1 MGKFR
6 VEITEL
12 AKKQIAKHL
21 KSGDQS
27 SIKKITI
34 ILKEL
39 AETPYTGVGKPEA
52 LKENLT
58 GFWSRKINPKDR
70 LIYTVNDDL
79 VIVDV
84 ISAMGYYSDKK
95 LMNLLRNL
103 LFPFAILYG
112 LITGIRNF
120 LFDQGF
126 LKSYSFD
133 LPIIAVGNLSVG
145 GTGKTPQ
152 IEYLIRLLADK
163 YKIATLSRGYKRQS
177 KGFILAQATSNV
189 KNLGDEPFQFFRKFP
204 SIQVAVDAD
213 RKNGIEQLL
222 SLSEK
227 PEVILLDDAFQHRK
241 VKAGFYILLTSYG
254 DLYSDDF
261 MLPTGNLRESRN
273 GAKRADVIIVTKCPF
288 NLSLDEQN
296 KIRKRLKVDVNQEL
310 YFTFIAY
317 EEFIYGENRKINV
330 NDIQVAAKVLVAG
343 IAKPEP
349 FFAYLQDTNDV
360 CLSFQDHHNFTDK
373 DILEIKNLAQ
383 NNIIITTEK
392 DYVRLKGSLPSEQ
405 LFYLPIQS
413 SFVSGSE
420 NFDKTI
426 LNYVGTSTRNS

>member
-1 MGKFR
+1 
-6 VEITEL
+6 
-12 AKKQIAKHL
+12 
-21 KSGDQS
+21 
-27 SIKKITI
+27 
-34 ILKEL
+34 
-39 AETPYTGVGKPEA
+39 
-52 LKENLT
+52 
-58 GFWSRKINPKDR
+58 
-70 LIYTVNDDL
+70 
-79 VIVDV
+79 
-84 ISAMGYYSDKK
+84 
-95 LMNLLRNL
+95 MNLLRKL

-112 LITGIRNF
+112 LITSIRNF
-120 LFDQGF
+120 LFDIGI

-152 IEYLIRLLADK
+152 IEYLIRLLSDK

-177 KGFILAQATSNV
+177 KGFILAETGTNAAII
-189 KNLGDEPFQFFRKFP
+189 GDEPFQFYKKFP

-213 RKNGIEQLL
+213 RKNGIEELL
-222 SLSEK
+222 SQSNK

-261 MLPTGNLRESRN
+261 MLPTGNLRESRS
-273 GAKRADVIIVTKCPF
+273 GAERANVIIVTKCPF
-288 NLSLDEQN
+288 NLSFEEQDD
-296 KIRKRLKVDVNQEL
+296 IRKRLKLSKGQEL

-317 EEFIYGENRKINV
+317 DNCIYGENRKIKV
-330 NDIQVAAKVLVAG
+330 EEIQYAAKVLVAG

-349 FFAYLQDTNDV
+349 FFAYLQNSNDV
-360 CLSFQDHHNFTDK
+360 CLSFPDHHNFTDK

-392 DYVRLKGSLPSEQ
+392 DYVRLKGSLPNEQ

-413 SFVSGSE
+413 SFISGPETSGD
-420 NFDKTI
+420 NFNKTI
-426 LNYVGTSTRNS
+426 LDYVGTSTRNS

>member
-1 MGKFR
+1 
-6 VEITEL
+6 
-12 AKKQIAKHL
+12 
-21 KSGDQS
+21 
-27 SIKKITI
+27 
-34 ILKEL
+34 
-39 AETPYTGVGKPEA
+39 
-52 LKENLT
+52 
-58 GFWSRKINPKDR
+58 
-70 LIYTVNDDL
+70 
-79 VIVDV
+79 
-84 ISAMGYYSDKK
+84 
-95 LMNLLRNL
+95 MNLLRKL

-112 LITGIRNF
+112 LITSIRNF
-120 LFDQGF
+120 LFDKGI

-133 LPIIAVGNLSVG
+133 LPVIAVGNLSVG

-152 IEYLIRLLADK
+152 IEYLIRLLSDK
-163 YKIATLSRGYKRQS
+163 YKVATLSRGYKRQS
-177 KGFILAQATSNV
+177 KGFILAEASSNAAI
-189 KNLGDEPFQFFRKFP
+189 LGDEPFQFFQKFP

-222 SLSEK
+222 SQHEK

-261 MLPTGNLRESRN
+261 MLPTGNLRESRS
-273 GAKRADVIIVTKCPF
+273 GAKRANVIIVTKCPF
-288 NLSLDEQN
+288 NLSLEQQN
-296 KIRKRLKVDVNQEL
+296 DIKNRLKVSEDQEV

-317 EEFIYGENRKINV
+317 EDFIYAENRKINV
-330 NDIQVAAKVLVAG
+330 NEIQSAAKLLVAG

-360 CLSFQDHHNFTDK
+360 CLSFPDHHNFTDK

-413 SFVSGSE
+413 SFVSGPDFEVSE
-420 NFDKTI
+420 RGDNFDKTI
-426 LNYVGTSTRNS
+426 IDYVGTSTRNGKSD

>member
-1 MGKFR
+1 
-6 VEITEL
+6 
-12 AKKQIAKHL
+12 
-21 KSGDQS
+21 
-27 SIKKITI
+27 
-34 ILKEL
+34 
-39 AETPYTGVGKPEA
+39 
-52 LKENLT
+52 
-58 GFWSRKINPKDR
+58 
-70 LIYTVNDDL
+70 
-79 VIVDV
+79 
-84 ISAMGYYSDKK
+84 
-95 LMNLLRNL
+95 MNLLRKL

-112 LITGIRNF
+112 LITSIRNF
-120 LFDQGF
+120 LFDKGL

-133 LPIIAVGNLSVG
+133 LPVIAVGNLSVG

-152 IEYLIRLLADK
+152 IEYLIRLLSDK

-177 KGFILAQATSNV
+177 KGFILAEASSTAAI
-189 KNLGDEPFQFFRKFP
+189 LGDEPFQFYKKFP

-222 SLSEK
+222 SQSNK

-261 MLPTGNLRESRN
+261 MLPTGNLRESRS
-273 GAKRADVIIVTKCPF
+273 GAERANVIIVTKCPF
-288 NLSLDEQN
+288 NLSLDEQHDI
-296 KIRKRLKVDVNQEL
+296 KKKLKVSESQEL

-317 EEFIYGENRKINV
+317 EEFIYAENRKINV
-330 NDIQVAAKVLVAG
+330 NEIQSAAKILVAG

-349 FFAYLQDTNDV
+349 FFAYLQDSNDV
-360 CLSFQDHHNFTDK
+360 CLSFPDHHNFTDK

-413 SFVSGSE
+413 SFVSGPDSE
-420 NFDKTI
+420 ASEQGDNFDKTI
-426 LNYVGTSTRNS
+426 IDYVGKSTRNR